1 MCQKKIII
9 FLQKL
14 ESLRILIF
22 KIFCD
27 KIYKALLKNKD
38 KKMVIWNGQEQLDLI
53 YDLLLKGVG
62 TSELQKLGIN
72 ISKLSIVRQCKLAEK
87 LIRSGYSKENLS
99 GLGISMDKFPIQ
111 EQIKLNTMDAR
122 LKNQQKKEAALE
134 EEIEK

>member
-1 MCQKKIII
+1 MV
-9 FLQKL
+9 KL
-14 ESLRILIF
+14 
-22 KIFCD
+22 
-27 KIYKALLKNKD
+27 
-38 KKMVIWNGQEQLDLI
+38 NGQEQLDLI
-53 YDLLLKGVG
+53 YDLWLKGVG